1 MKYIITESRMNEF
14 MTNYLNNLLENY
26 KVRTPYSFI
35 VISPVIWDEDEWD
48 EVMEYDFSDGRLWIN
63 EDIIQTFDDLF
74 NLDKNASHDFIK
86 NWFENQF
93 DVKIKFVES

>member
-1 MKYIITESRMNEF
+1 MKYIITENRLNEF
-14 MTNYLNNLLENY
+14 MTNYFNNLLDNY
-26 KVRTPYSFI
+26 LVRTPDGFI
-35 VISPVIWDEDEWD
+35 VLSNVTQDDDWYDI
-48 EVMEYDFSDGRLWIN
+48 MGYDFSDGRLWIN
-63 EDIIQTFDDLF
+63 DNIIQTFDDLF